1 MSIKSI
7 TRAAAVAALYV
18 VLTLLTNA
26 VGLAS
31 GVIQVRLSEAL
42 CILPMF
48 TPAAIPGLFIGCI
61 LANLLTGAVVWDIVF
76 GSLATLIGAIG
87 TYFLKK
93 QKWLAPLPPVLANAI
108 IVPLVLRFA
117 YAVPDA
123 ILFMILT
130 VGAGEI
136 ISIYGVGMLLLYPV
150 VKKFAPKLF
159 G

>member
-1 MSIKSI
+1 MSAKNL

-61 LANLLTGAVVWDIVF
+61 LANLLTGAVVWDILF

-123 ILFMILT
+123 ILFMVLT